1 MGRGDE
7 GKLTSGATE
16 RVLLRRPFVLYELT
30 IMKPVVEGLKKP
42 SGVKWSKAMT
52 SPLPKNRGR
61 RETVDK
67 KEL

>member
-1 MGRGDE
+1 
-7 GKLTSGATE
+7 
-16 RVLLRRPFVLYELT
+16 V
-30 IMKPVVEGLKKP
+30 KPVVEGFKKP